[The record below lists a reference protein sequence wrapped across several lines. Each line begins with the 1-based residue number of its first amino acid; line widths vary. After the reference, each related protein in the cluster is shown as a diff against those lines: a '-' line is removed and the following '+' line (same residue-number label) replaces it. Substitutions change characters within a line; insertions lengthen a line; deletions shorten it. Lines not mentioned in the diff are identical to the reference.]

1 MKRPLCLLIVH
12 NPTAGNR
19 RRALYP
25 AVIARLEA
33 AGCKIVVKETRG
45 AGEGVEAA
53 RAASE
58 FDRVVVVGGDG
69 TFNEVING
77 VADLDDPPPLAII
90 PEGTSNV
97 LAAEIGLPRRAG
109 ALADVILNGELVPI
123 SLGCVNGRYF
133 AVMMGA
139 GLDAYLVARVDEDL
153 KRRLGS
159 NAYVAS
165 LIKQLREF
173 GFPHYSVTV
182 DGEPHVA
189 GSVIVANASRY
200 SRSWKVAPTADIRV
214 DKLQVCRVSPSGRWG
229 RIGSAVALFG
239 GRLSHGRGLE
249 ISAGAH
255 VIIDGPPGDPVQA
268 DGDIVTTLPAEVKV
282 RPAAVNVLYPR

>member
-1 MKRPLCLLIVH
+1 MTYRLRVLVVR
-12 NPTAGNR
+12 NPVAGNR
-19 RRALYP
+19 RPTLYP
-25 AVIARLEA
+25 TVIARLEA
-33 AGCKIVVKETRG
+33 AGCEIVIKETRD
-45 AGEGVEAA
+45 AGEGVEVA
-53 RAASE
+53 RAACE
-58 FDRVVVVGGDG
+58 YDRVVVVGGDG

-77 VADLDDPPPLAII
+77 VAELDDAPPLAII

-97 LAAEIGLPRRAG
+97 LAAEIGLPRRADV
-109 ALADVILNGELVPI
+109 LADVILNGQQVPI
-123 SLGCVNGRYF
+123 SLGRVNGRYF

-139 GLDAYLVARVDEDL
+139 GLDAYLVARVDLAL

-165 LIKQLREF
+165 LISQLREF
-173 GFPHYSVTV
+173 GFPEYSVTV
-182 DGEPHVA
+182 DGYSHVA

-214 DKLQVCRVSPSGRWG
+214 NELQVCHVHPSGRWG
-229 RIGSAVALFG
+229 RIGSALALFG

-255 VIIDGPPGDPVQA
+255 VVIDGPPGDPVQA
-268 DGDIVTTLPAEVKV
+268 DGDIVTTLPAEVDV